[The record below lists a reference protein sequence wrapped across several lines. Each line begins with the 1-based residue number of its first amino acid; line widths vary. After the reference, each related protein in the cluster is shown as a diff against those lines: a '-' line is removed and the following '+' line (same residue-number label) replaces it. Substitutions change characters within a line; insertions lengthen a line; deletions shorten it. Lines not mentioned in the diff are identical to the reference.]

1 MPREDLA
8 RPATYADVIEEGRAE
23 QRELV
28 HVERRGDR
36 AVVTLDDP
44 DKRNVLS
51 AGLCLQL
58 QAALA
63 ELTAD
68 PRLRSIVLTGT
79 DPAFSTGGDLRMME
93 QGVATLGGDGGE
105 GSALMWRWI
114 RRQFGGIVRQIA
126 GADQTMIAAVNGAAA
141 GVGLAFALACDV
153 IVASERAALV
163 PAFGRIGLIPE
174 VGTSFFLTRRLGHQ
188 RAFAFY
194 VTGEHVDAATA
205 LEWGLVNEVVPH
217 DELLARADAWCE
229 RIAAL
234 PPYAPQMAKALLRQA
249 GSMSWEQ
256 ALATEEFAEPTCFTT
271 RPFAEAVSGMLGRAP
286 G

>member
-1 MPREDLA
+1 MP
-8 RPATYADVIEEGRAE
+8 PSTYAEVIAEGLADERV
-23 QRELV
+23 LV
-28 HVERRGDR
+28 RVERHDER

-44 DKRNVLS
+44 GKRNVLS

-58 QAALA
+58 QRALA
-63 ELTAD
+63 ELTSD
-68 PRLRSIVLTGT
+68 PALRTIVLTGA
-79 DPAFSTGGDLRMME
+79 DPAFSAGGDLRMM
-93 QGVATLGGDGGE
+93 QTGVASLSGDGGE
-105 GSALMWRWI
+105 GSTLMWRWI

-153 IVASERAALV
+153 IVASERATLV

-174 VGTSFFLTRRLGHQ
+174 VGTSWLLTRRLGHQ

-205 LEWGLVNEVVPH
+205 LEWGLVNEVVGH
-217 DELLARADAWCE
+217 DELAARADAWGD
-229 RIAAL
+229 RLAAL
-234 PPYAPQMAKALLRQA
+234 PPYAPPMAKALLRQA

-256 ALATEEFAEPTCFTT
+256 ALATEEFAEPSCFTT
-271 RPFAEAVSGMLGRAP
+271 APFDQATRTMLR
-286 G
+286 